1 MKTRFYF
8 GAGCLLFVF
17 CGAFSLV
24 QYFALCN
31 IVIVDVYQNREIFI
45 GTASATRNYVKDL
58 LRPHMVELLSPEAFL
73 PEAMSTSFVSREVLN
88 GLRDRFPDFSYRRAA
103 HNPKNYM
110 NMADSFE
117 MEKLR
122 WFRNHPD
129 TNEWRGIIEKDNRAY
144 FTRMK
149 AIYAEAQCLKCHGS
163 PGRAPAGIQRA
174 KR

>member
-1 MKTRFYF
+1 MHRRSMKTRFYF

-58 LRPHMVELLSPEAFL
+58 LRPHMVELLS